1 MAEEARGGKMTLPTF
16 HSRIR
21 ESVYHH
27 CFSYCTCPNIVLV
40 FHIAARARGDRRRPL
55 QLQPNIQR
63 STMQIL
69 EFLREILQPIAFPFS
84 SVIFGFD
91 TEAEVVKVFIRVG
104 DVLAILAYKD
114 TG

>member
-1 MAEEARGGKMTLPTF
+1 
-16 HSRIR
+16 
-21 ESVYHH
+21 
-27 CFSYCTCPNIVLV
+27 
-40 FHIAARARGDRRRPL
+40 
-55 QLQPNIQR
+55 
-63 STMQIL
+63 MQIL